1 MRHRFAILVVCTA
14 NICRSPL
21 AELLLASRLDLRR
34 FEVASAGVRGWQDQP
49 MDAAVQEQARTLGL
63 EPESFRSRALLPEH
77 VAVADLVL
85 TATREHRA
93 GVLDLDPSALR
104 RTFTLR
110 EFARLGP
117 LVEAPDLEGLAH
129 AAATRR
135 GLAGVD
141 VDVPD
146 PYRGDE
152 TMHRRVAEL
161 IDEATETVADRLMR

>member
-34 FEVASAGVRGWQDQP
+34 FEVASAGVRGWQSQP
-49 MDAAVQEQARTLGL
+49 MDAAVQTQAVRLGL
-63 EPESFRSRALLPEH
+63 DPEPFRSRPLRAEH

-93 GVLDLDPSALR
+93 GVLDLDPTALR

-110 EFARLGP
+110 EFARLAP
-117 LVEAPDLEGLAH
+117 LLDGAELEDLTR
-129 AAATRR
+129 AAAASRA
-135 GLAGVD
+135 LAGPD

-146 PYRGDE
+146 PYRADQS
-152 TMHRRVAEL
+152 MHRRVAEL
-161 IDEATETVADRLMR
+161 IDEATDVIGRRLMS